1 MIKKVRIRNFKSIK
15 DLEFKPAK
23 INIFIGEP
31 NTGKSNILEAIGS
44 FSLPYA
50 ELGGIDGVFRSN
62 DLSDLFF
69 DDNVEE
75 DVTIDA
81 DDKHIVI
88 HYDTN
93 SLNYVLKAYSRDLG
107 DFISCT
113 QEIKRGRVSSLSW
126 NDNAMKVNIKL
137 YRFKTL
143 TEYPERKQIG
153 FLKPIYGENLP
164 SLLRTHKSLR
174 DLVKSMFDAFGYR
187 LMLKPETN
195 NIEIVKVKEDMIL
208 SLPYTVVS
216 DTLRRHLFH
225 MLAIK
230 SNKDSVLLFEEPEAH
245 AFPRHI
251 KTLAE
256 TIAMDKTNQFF
267 IATHNPY
274 LLRSIMEKA
283 PKGSLNIYATYM
295 EDYQTRL
302 KLLDRKTMEEIFVK
316 DLDPFFN
323 LERFLEE

>member
-1 MIKKVRIRNFKSIK
+1 MIRKVRIRNFKSIK
-15 DLEFKPAK
+15 DLEFKPKK

-31 NTGKSNILEAIGS
+31 NTGKSNILEAIGLFS
-44 FSLPYA
+44 FPYA
-50 ELGGIDGVFRSN
+50 KLTDVVRSN

-75 DVTIDA
+75 DVIIDV
-81 DDKHIVI
+81 DDKHITI

-93 SLNYVLKAYSRDLG
+93 SLNYVLTAYSEDLG
-107 DFISCT
+107 DLFGCSQQIS
-113 QEIKRGRVSSLSW
+113 RDGVDSSRNWS
-126 NDNAMKVNIKL
+126 DKAMKVNIKL

-302 KLLDRKTMEEIFVK
+302 KLLDRKTMEDIFVK

-323 LERFLEE
+323 LERFLEG